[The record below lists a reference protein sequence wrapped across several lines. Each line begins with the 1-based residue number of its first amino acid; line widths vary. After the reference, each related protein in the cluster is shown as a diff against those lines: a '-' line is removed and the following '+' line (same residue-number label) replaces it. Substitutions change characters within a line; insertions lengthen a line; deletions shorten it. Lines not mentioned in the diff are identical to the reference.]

1 MSQLKQMINTPKH
14 TYLKA
19 MSEYIAEVIGVTIL
33 AFLFLS
39 ISDPLNSVGFML
51 YFARNETNRYTL

>member
-1 MSQLKQMINTPKH
+1 
-14 TYLKA
+14 